1 MADQYP
7 LHPETRALYEMS
19 KAQPPFDP
27 SKATVEGFRTE
38 AVQGNYW
45 LNSSYQCQ
53 FDGTKTE
60 LFIPSANVP
69 DGIPVDVF
77 KPTNL
82 GKNPPVLIVYHGG
95 GLVIGD
101 RSFTDLQCRILA
113 HQVQCIV
120 VNVEYRLYPEN
131 SFEAPYE
138 DVCTA
143 AKWVVKNKLVIGAGK
158 DSKVGVEGDSA
169 GGKLAA
175 SVAWDVQGLSFQ
187 ILVYPHTSTSEKKF
201 DSYEK
206 YRHAPYMSTE
216 VLEWFHEHMRG
227 VEKRCGYSA
236 RGDTLGRCAATE
248 NKKHKLPPAL
258 IIVAEVDPL
267 SDMGLLYGKKMTEND
282 EINEVVVIKG
292 ACHGFY
298 TMPGHF
304 KECCKEAYAAT
315 ERWIRKYGTAE

>member
-7 LHPETRALYEMS
+7 LHPETQALYEMS
-19 KAQPPFDP
+19 KGKPFDA
-27 SKATVEGFRTE
+27 KTATIEQFRVE
-38 AVQGNYW
+38 AVQGNHY
-45 LNSSYQCQ
+45 LNSAYKCEYS
-53 FDGTKTE
+53 GTKFELKVPSTE
-60 LFIPSANVP
+60 VA
-69 DGIPVDVF
+69 DGIPIDVY
-77 KPTNL
+77 KPANL
-82 GKNPPVLIVYHGG
+82 AANPPVLIVIHGG

-101 RSFTDLQCRILA
+101 RSFTELYCRIISDQA
-113 HQVQCIV
+113 KCVV

-131 SFEAPYE
+131 NFEAPY
-138 DVCTA
+138 DDAVTVA
-143 AKWVVKNKLVIGAGK
+143 RWVIANKQLIGAGK

-175 SVAWDVQGLSFQ
+175 SVSHDVEGLSFQ
-187 ILVYPHTSTSEKKF
+187 ILVYPHTSTSSKKF

-227 VEKRCGYSA
+227 VEKKHGCHS
-236 RGDTLGRCAATE
+236 RGDSLGRPADSVKSLA
-248 NKKHKLPPAL
+248 PAL
-258 IIVAEVDPL
+258 IISAEIDPL
-267 SDMGLLYGKKMTEND
+267 ADHGLEYAKLLTAHKVPH
-282 EINEVVVIKG
+282 EVVVIKG

-315 ERWIRKYGTAE
+315 EKWINKYGH

>member
-19 KAQPPFDP
+19 KGKPFDP
-27 SKATVEGFRTE
+27 KAATVEGFRVE
-38 AVQGNYW
+38 AVQGNDW
-45 LNSSYQCQ
+45 LNSSYKCE

-60 LFIPSANVP
+60 LHIPSSHVP
-69 DGIPVDVF
+69 DGIPVDVY

-101 RSFTDLQCRILA
+101 RSFTELQCRILA
-113 HQVQCIV
+113 HQVQMIV

-131 SFEAPYE
+131 DFEAPYE
-138 DVCTA
+138 DACTVA
-143 AKWVVKNKLVIGAGK
+143 NWVVKNKLVIGAGK

-175 SVAWDVQGLSFQ
+175 SVAHDVQGLSFQ
-187 ILVYPHTSTSEKKF
+187 VLVYPHTSTADKKF

-206 YRHAPYMSTE
+206 YSEAPYMSTA

-227 VEKRCGYSA
+227 VEKRCGYHP
-236 RGDTLGRCAATE
+236 RGDSLGRGADSI
-248 NKKHKLPPAL
+248 KKLPPAL
-258 IIVAEVDPL
+258 LIVAEIDPL
-267 SDMGLLYGKKMTEND
+267 ADMGLQYGKRLTEHHVTN
-282 EINEVVVIKG
+282 EIVVIKG

-315 ERWIRKYGTAE
+315 EKWIRKYGTAQ